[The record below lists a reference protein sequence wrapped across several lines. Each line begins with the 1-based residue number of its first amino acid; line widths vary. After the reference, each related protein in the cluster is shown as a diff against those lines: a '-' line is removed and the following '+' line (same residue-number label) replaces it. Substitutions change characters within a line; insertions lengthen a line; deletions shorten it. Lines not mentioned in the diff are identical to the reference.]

1 MDPRREIDRVTSL
14 LHERHPRFPESAV
27 RGLVERTFARFSDA
41 PIQLFVPILAYR
53 HAHAELHYADTGIR
67 TDEALV
73 ASVRPHPVLE
83 GTT

>member
-1 MDPRREIDRVTSL
+1 VDPRREIERVASL

-41 PIQLFVPILAYR
+41 PVQSFVPILAYR

-67 TDEALV
+67 TDEALLE
-73 ASVRPHPVLE
+73 AVRPRLVLE
-83 GTT
+83 ETT